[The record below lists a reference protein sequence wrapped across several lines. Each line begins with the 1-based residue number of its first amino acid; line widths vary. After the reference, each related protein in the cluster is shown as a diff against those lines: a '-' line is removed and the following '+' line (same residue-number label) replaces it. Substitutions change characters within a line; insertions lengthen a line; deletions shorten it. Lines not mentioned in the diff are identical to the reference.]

1 MVVVDADVVLRFSGP
16 QLSPSPA
23 FIAERLAMYE
33 RLKTE
38 SDALLARRAADAHPI
53 TVALPDG
60 RKVEGVAWA
69 STPYQLACGVR

>member
-1 MVVVDADVVLRFSGP
+1 MVGVDAVLTCSPVP

-23 FIAERLAMYE
+23 FIAERLALYE

-38 SDALLARRAADAHPI
+38 SDALLARRAATDARPI

-60 RKVEGVAWA
+60 RTVEGVAWT